1 MDKEKKDV
9 QYRFDLAAGFLAE
22 AEDDFQLKRWR
33 SCVSGSILSIENAGL
48 AVLMLFGVSRLT
60 HHPDKHLPQLL
71 AEGTVSEEIGGLI
84 EQLIPELERHDS
96 HEKMLVKYGREPLYM
111 LPWQI
116 FTEKEASEALEGA
129 RKSVSLLGKLM
140 ALMTV
145 PPR

>member
-1 MDKEKKDV
+1 
-9 QYRFDLAAGFLAE
+9 
-22 AEDDFQLKRWR
+22 
-33 SCVSGSILSIENAGL
+33 
-48 AVLMLFGVSRLT
+48 
-60 HHPDKHLPQLL
+60 
-71 AEGTVSEEIGGLI
+71 
-84 EQLIPELERHDS
+84 
-96 HEKMLVKYGREPLYM
+96 M